1 MRVAE
6 IKTTDL
12 NLDPKRFQYKLCH
25 SATGST
31 GSLNNIASWN
41 VYLSGIVL
49 VWKDPFK
56 KDNKIYVV
64 NGHNRVTLANK
75 LGVEKILCRFIDTA
89 SDKDALSTGA
99 LTNMAEGC
107 GTAIDAAKFFRESK
121 CEIEEIKKFG
131 VNHKLKIVQDGL
143 KLSKLINGLF
153 DKVVT
158 GELSVDKG
166 VIFGAISWQQQKE
179 VWEQFANKQ
188 ISAKALDEI
197 IQNIVNPATG
207 QTSLF
212 NLEVSEDDMVRAE
225 LTAQVKTKLQ
235 NSKKLL
241 GLVVKNDLFLESIG
255 NNLAREQN
263 LSAGEVTNYVLQA
276 FDQLKNQ
283 KSPVSD
289 VLNQGVLSKKEGKGI
304 KSVTDD
310 CVNQLIAIIPQMIN
324 QKI

>member
-1 MRVAE
+1 MKVKE
-6 IKTTDL
+6 ISTADL
-12 NLDPKRFQYKLCH
+12 HLDPKRFQYKLCH
-25 SATGST
+25 TALGTT
-31 GSLNNIASWN
+31 GSLSGINSWN
-41 VYLSGIVL
+41 VYLSGIIL

-56 KDNKIYVV
+56 KDNKIWVV
-64 NGHNRVTLANK
+64 NGHNRVALAKK

-89 SDKDALSTGA
+89 SDRDARSTGA

-121 CEIEEIKKFG
+121 CEIEEIKRFG
-131 VNHKLKIVQDGL
+131 INPNLKIVQHGL

-158 GELSVDKG
+158 GELPIDKG
-166 VIFGAISWQQQKE
+166 VILGEISWQQQKE
-179 VWEQFANKQ
+179 VWEQFANRQ

-197 IQNIVNPATG
+197 VQNILNPATG
-207 QTSLF
+207 QTLLFSLDI
-212 NLEVSEDDMVRAE
+212 SEDEIVKAE

-235 NSKKLL
+235 KSRKLL
-241 GLVVKNDLFLESIG
+241 SLVTKNDLFLESIG

-263 LSAGEVTNYVLQA
+263 LTTSEIAHYVLQI

-289 VLNQGVLSKKEGKGI
+289 VLNQGVIAKKNGTEI
-304 KSVTDD
+304 KLVVDD
-310 CVNQLIAIIPQMIN
+310 CVNQLIAVIPQMIN